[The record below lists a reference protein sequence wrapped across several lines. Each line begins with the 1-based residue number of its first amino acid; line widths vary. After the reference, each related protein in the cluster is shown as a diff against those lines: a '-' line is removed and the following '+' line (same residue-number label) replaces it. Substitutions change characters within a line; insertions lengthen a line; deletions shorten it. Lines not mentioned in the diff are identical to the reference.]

1 MPPPSL
7 RVRRAPTRRAAVL
20 ALVFGLS
27 ACAYVGRQA
36 TIFYLEVHSE
46 FSAKE
51 IEMELD
57 KSFIEMFKDRVTIDA
72 TFTVDKAMRVPNGA
86 ELDGDLHFAGTTPQ
100 IALLTVAEMANA
112 ASFPRA
118 VELVKR
124 ADSTGKPLSISG
136 VWRLWPEHSGSTK
149 VEQGKLVAPPDT
161 YRPNHVFEVHPVT
174 RVNQISLLD
183 SFTPVAGFSPG
194 DARETFPIYEKT
206 VCKLL
211 VKEKTISVVTRKGLY
226 NDVEFVMEIA
236 DDQPMVV
243 ADGRFVMASALDMK
257 GAVLAE
263 HVRTVF
269 AKGTAPERAVRRLR
283 KGARLHVFGMPRVS
297 FAEVLR
303 RVRDSARDPGQLTR
317 SLPYEIV
324 IIGVF
329 KDDK

>member
-1 MPPPSL
+1 MANQTA
-7 RVRRAPTRRAAVL
+7 RRGLAGRAAVL
-20 ALVFGLS
+20 ALASGLG
-27 ACAYVGRQA
+27 ACAYMGRQA

-57 KSFIEMFKDRVTIDA
+57 KSFIETFKDRVTIDA
-72 TFTVDKAMRVPNGA
+72 TFTVDKAMRVPNSS

-100 IALLTVAEMANA
+100 IALLTVAEIANA
-112 ASFPRA
+112 ALFPRA

-149 VEQGKLVAPPDT
+149 VEQGRLVAPPDT
-161 YRPNHVFEVHPVT
+161 FRPNHVFEVHPVT
-174 RVNQISLLD
+174 RVNQVSLLD

-194 DARETFPIYEKT
+194 DAHETFPIYEKT

-211 VKEKTISVVTRKGLY
+211 VKEKTISIVTRKGLY

-236 DDQPMVV
+236 DDQPQVV

-257 GAVLAE
+257 GAVVAE
-263 HVRTVF
+263 HVRMVF

-297 FAEVLR
+297 FAEVLK
-303 RVRDSARDPGQLTR
+303 RVRDSAKDPSQLTR
-317 SLPYEIV
+317 TVPYELV

-329 KDDK
+329 TDGK